1 MNRQQRSAAERGVG
15 RTKVRGRPVGCTS
28 LRTSRNAHAVVLAK
42 ALPLAE
48 RFTRSGASR
57 AAIAWLQGVLVTAT
71 DKSGRRFIASPI
83 RGAGID
89 GRANRVRRVQ
99 AARLSEADRRWLS
112 ACIENFVVWL
122 SCLKSGASCSRDARR
137 ELVELDPKWSLTLDR
152 LESAICDIEHTKLQ
166 AFEIARLSPAMTAL
180 AAQLQGRR

>member
-1 MNRQQRSAAERGVG
+1 M
-15 RTKVRGRPVGCTS
+15 
-28 LRTSRNAHAVVLAK
+28 
-42 ALPLAE
+42 
-48 RFTRSGASR
+48 
-57 AAIAWLQGVLVTAT
+57 TAT